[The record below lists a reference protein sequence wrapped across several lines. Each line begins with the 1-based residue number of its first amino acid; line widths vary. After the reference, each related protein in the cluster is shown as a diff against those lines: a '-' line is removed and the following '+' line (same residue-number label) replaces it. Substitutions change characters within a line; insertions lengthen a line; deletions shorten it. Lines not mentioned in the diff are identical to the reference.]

1 MALRRRLRVLFL
13 CATLQIGVLAGV
25 PMRPDEIEELMQ
37 QINQP
42 KLAQVL
48 PADENTT
55 GAPPD
60 DGRRGIGKKPGA
72 RSAPPSRRCPNPSPR
87 SPD

>member
-1 MALRRRLRVLFL
+1 MCLRRRLRVLFL

-25 PMRPDEIEELMQ
+25 PMRPDKIEELMQ

-48 PADENTT
+48 PPDEDAG
-55 GAPPD
+55 GAPPE
-60 DGRRGIGKKPGA
+60 GEG
-72 RSAPPSRRCPNPSPR
+72 
-87 SPD
+87 